1 MRGILTDDNGNL
13 VVRDGHLA
21 IGDNRTQCAQHL
33 IGAHTGEYKHAP
45 LLGGNA
51 RKMVSGVAD
60 PFWAGEMKGQ
70 LKQCHIDTASL
81 RVTGNGVELEINN

>member
-13 VVRDGHLA
+13 VVRSGHLA

-33 IGAHTGEYKHAP
+33 IGAHIGEYKHAP

-81 RVTGNGVELEINN
+81 RVTGNGIELEINN

>member
-1 MRGILTDDNGNL
+1 MRGILTDENGNL
-13 VVRDGHLA
+13 VVRSGHLA

-81 RVTGNGVELEINN
+81 RVTGNGIELEINN